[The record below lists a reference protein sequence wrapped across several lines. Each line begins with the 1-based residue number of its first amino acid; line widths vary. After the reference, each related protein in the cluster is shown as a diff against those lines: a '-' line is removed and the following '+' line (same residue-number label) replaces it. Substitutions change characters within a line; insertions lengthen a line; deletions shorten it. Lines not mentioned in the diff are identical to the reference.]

1 MIVLT
6 CALCEKSSNYSAEEL
21 VGRYFMCKHC
31 HWLNLS
37 ETSGGAYAETLQQN
51 LPHAAFALANGKQP
65 DAALGERPK

>member
-37 ETSGGAYAETLQQN
+37 ETSGVACTETPQQN
-51 LPHAAFALANGKQP
+51 LSRVAFAHANGKQP
-65 DAALGERPK
+65 DAPLGERPH